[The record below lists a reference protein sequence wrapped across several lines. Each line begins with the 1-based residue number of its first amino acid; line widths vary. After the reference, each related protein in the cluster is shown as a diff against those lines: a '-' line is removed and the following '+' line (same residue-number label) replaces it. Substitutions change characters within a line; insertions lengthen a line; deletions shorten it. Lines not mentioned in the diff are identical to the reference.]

1 MRTPGRRRFPCPARK
16 PAEEAEAITPAN
28 GNVTT
33 LAGLVET
40 RGGLSPE
47 GVVMRAPN
55 RDPLTA
61 AALMDL
67 AGCLRTVV
75 RERGV
80 TADGRVALVMRNGP
94 EAAAA
99 FVGLAAAAACAPLN
113 PAYTRAELEFALVDL
128 RADAVAVDAALDTP
142 ARALAV
148 DLGLP
153 LIELEAVPEAPCG
166 TLRVSGA
173 HPGST
178 GDERRPPDSVS
189 LLLHTSG
196 TTARPKLVP
205 LTQRNLLASAKN
217 VAETLG
223 LGPEDVCL
231 NTMPL
236 FHIHGLVAALLASL
250 WAGGSVSCT
259 PGFDKQRFPEWARAA
274 DATWTTAVPTMHQSL
289 LALLAA
295 QPEALA
301 GTRLRFVRSSSAALP
316 VPVLEGLEDALQVPV
331 LEAYGMTEAAHQMT
345 SNRLPPAHRVP
356 GSVGAAAGPE
366 VTVLDEAGNEVEY
379 GEVGEV
385 AIRGDNV
392 FAGYEANPAA
402 NEASFAA
409 GWFRTGDE
417 GWLDEDGHLHLR
429 GRLKEL
435 INRGGEKISPLEVDS
450 ILLQHPAVA
459 HAVTFAVPDR
469 RVGEE
474 VAAAVVL
481 APDSVASERDLQDF
495 VVQRLAPFKVPRRV
509 LFVDEIP
516 KGATGKVQRIA
527 LSSLLG
533 LDSLTPELHGARR
546 SPASALE
553 NELVRLWKDALGVTT
568 LSVDDDFFALGGD
581 SLSGAE
587 VVARIRDLLDRPE
600 IPLISIVRSPTV
612 AAMASELLADDPSPA
627 GALIP
632 FGAGQG
638 QRLFFVHD
646 AFGDVIGYAAL
657 AARLPAELSLVG
669 IRAPECDGGDPGP
682 DDVTLIARDYLAAV
696 RALQPDGPYLVG
708 GFCMGGPVAI
718 EMARMLLADGE
729 DVGVALLDPRIRP
742 PRDLRSLAWTA
753 RRRLRDGGF
762 THAVVRRFRP
772 DRSVDEDAYW
782 SPAHD
787 RLERVRDAYRFRP
800 LTVPAI
806 LVRSAD
812 FDTMGVPLSYWRTGL
827 PQLVST
833 SVVAGA
839 HGRLFHPP
847 YVDEVAAALAAA
859 RGLV

>member
-1 MRTPGRRRFPCPARK
+1 
-16 PAEEAEAITPAN
+16 
-28 GNVTT
+28 
-33 LAGLVET
+33 
-40 RGGLSPE
+40 
-47 GVVMRAPN
+47 
-55 RDPLTA
+55 
-61 AALMDL
+61 
-67 AGCLRTVV
+67 
-75 RERGV
+75 
-80 TADGRVALVMRNGP
+80 
-94 EAAAA
+94 
-99 FVGLAAAAACAPLN
+99 
-113 PAYTRAELEFALVDL
+113 
-128 RADAVAVDAALDTP
+128 
-142 ARALAV
+142 
-148 DLGLP
+148 
-153 LIELEAVPEAPCG
+153 
-166 TLRVSGA
+166 
-173 HPGST
+173 
-178 GDERRPPDSVS
+178 
-189 LLLHTSG
+189 
-196 TTARPKLVP
+196 
-205 LTQRNLLASAKN
+205 
-217 VAETLG
+217 
-223 LGPEDVCL
+223 
-231 NTMPL
+231 
-236 FHIHGLVAALLASL
+236 
-250 WAGGSVSCT
+250 
-259 PGFDKQRFPEWARAA
+259 
-274 DATWTTAVPTMHQSL
+274 
-289 LALLAA
+289 
-295 QPEALA
+295 
-301 GTRLRFVRSSSAALP
+301 
-316 VPVLEGLEDALQVPV
+316 
-331 LEAYGMTEAAHQMT
+331 MTEAAHQMT

-527 LSSLLG
+527 MSSLLG

-553 NELVRLWKDALGVTT
+553 NELVRLWKDALGSPSV
-568 LSVDDDFFALGGD
+568 SVDDDFFALGGD

-632 FGAGQG
+632 FGVGQG

-682 DDVTLIARDYLAAV
+682 DDVSLIARDYLASV
-696 RALQPDGPYLVG
+696 RALQPEGPYLVG
-708 GFCMGGPVAI
+708 GFCMGGPVAL

-729 DVGVALLDPRIRP
+729 RRRRRAPRP
-742 PRDLRSLAWTA
+742 PHSPAAGSAIACVDGSATPARGWFHACRRAPRPAGPLRRHGRLLEPCSRSPRA
-753 RRRLRDGGF
+753 RAGRVPVSASHGPGHPRPQRRLR
-762 THAVVRRFRP
+762 H
-772 DRSVDEDAYW
+772 
-782 SPAHD
+782 
-787 RLERVRDAYRFRP
+787 
-800 LTVPAI
+800 
-806 LVRSAD
+806 
-812 FDTMGVPLSYWRTGL
+812 
-827 PQLVST
+827 
-833 SVVAGA
+833 
-839 HGRLFHPP
+839 HGRALVLLENGAATARVDLGRGGGARPAVPP
-847 YVDEVAAALAAA
+847 AVRGRGRCSA
-859 RGLV
+859 RRGSRACVMH